1 MLDEFTYLLA
11 DFTSCKFSFG
21 EESIL
26 QEKNSKAK
34 ERTSNL
40 PCKKNFK
47 LNKKI
52 TKFKLKGLSIKY
64 SKKKERKIKNKNNIK
79 IIKL

>member
-26 QEKNSKAK
+26 QEKTQKQ
-34 ERTSNL
+34 
-40 PCKKNFK
+40 
-47 LNKKI
+47 KKI
-52 TKFKLKGLSIKY
+52 LLIY
-64 SKKKERKIKNKNNIK
+64 HVKKK
-79 IIKL
+79 